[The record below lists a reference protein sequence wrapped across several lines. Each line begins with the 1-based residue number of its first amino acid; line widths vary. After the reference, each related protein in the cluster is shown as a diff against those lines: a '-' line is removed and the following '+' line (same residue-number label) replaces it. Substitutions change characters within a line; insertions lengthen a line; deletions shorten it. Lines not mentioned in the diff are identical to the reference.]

1 MVHPGEAALPRYRSY
16 AAVGV
21 PLGSFQA
28 RGRRTF
34 VEPGGMTQPEKSK
47 TRRSH
52 LLALFGSA
60 LCAPLIG
67 IAVMAMV
74 RDGWFDLDRVYAAF
88 PTSTV
93 GLAAIISV
101 IPLAVVAI
109 WLADEL

>member
-1 MVHPGEAALPRYRSY
+1 
-16 AAVGV
+16 
-21 PLGSFQA
+21 
-28 RGRRTF
+28 
-34 VEPGGMTQPEKSK
+34 MTQPEKSK

-74 RDGWFDLDRVYAAF
+74 RDGWFGLDRAYATF

-101 IPLAVVAI
+101 IPFALVIVSGLFTRLLISVFLMPALYAIVARGGDR
-109 WLADEL
+109 LEV

>member
-1 MVHPGEAALPRYRSY
+1 
-16 AAVGV
+16 
-21 PLGSFQA
+21 
-28 RGRRTF
+28 
-34 VEPGGMTQPEKSK
+34 MTQPEKST

-74 RDGWFDLDRVYAAF
+74 RDGWFGLDQAYAAF

-101 IPLAVVAI
+101 IPLALVAV

>member
-1 MVHPGEAALPRYRSY
+1 
-16 AAVGV
+16 
-21 PLGSFQA
+21 
-28 RGRRTF
+28 
-34 VEPGGMTQPEKSK
+34 MTQPEKST

-67 IAVMAMV
+67 IAFMAMV
-74 RDGWFDLDRVYAAF
+74 RDGWFGLDHAYAAF

-101 IPLAVVAI
+101 IPFALVIV